1 MICRHAGSLLLNERG
16 SFITALPEREVDQAE
31 WQAAIKALILVA
43 ELGGATMFARIGV
56 MQALNHGQVRELR
69 ETGKKHH
76 WGRRKLERD
85 SLIHILDLKADQLR
99 TRRALPRTLPCSPRR
114 NAEATFDLA

>member
-43 ELGGATMFARIGV
+43 ELGGATMFAGS
-56 MQALNHGQVRELR
+56 A
-69 ETGKKHH
+69 
-76 WGRRKLERD
+76 
-85 SLIHILDLKADQLR
+85 
-99 TRRALPRTLPCSPRR
+99 
-114 NAEATFDLA
+114 